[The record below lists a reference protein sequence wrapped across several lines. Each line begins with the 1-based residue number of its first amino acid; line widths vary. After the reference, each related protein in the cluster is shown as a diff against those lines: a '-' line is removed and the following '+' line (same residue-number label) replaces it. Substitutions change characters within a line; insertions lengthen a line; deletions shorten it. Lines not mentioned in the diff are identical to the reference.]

1 MRQETGD
8 CTWGRA
14 WCGLGN
20 GCGRAWSQAVI
31 GASGN
36 ARLYAGSGVV
46 RGMLVFAINEKNET
60 VGDGALD
67 VPPEN
72 AQHFSVSPGKL
83 PIRGRGDHL
92 PHIFSKIGCVIPF
105 KML

>member
-1 MRQETGD
+1 M
-8 CTWGRA
+8 
-14 WCGLGN
+14 
-20 GCGRAWSQAVI
+20 I

-36 ARLYAGSGVV
+36 GRLCVGSGMV

-72 AQHFSVSPGKL
+72 AQHFSVNSTKL
-83 PIRGRGDHL
+83 SLRGRVVEGAD
-92 PHIFSKIGCVIPF
+92 PYGWVRSN
-105 KML
+105 